1 MKIKRSSI
9 LCILLCLV
17 MLLSAALV
25 SCNGED
31 ENAASSG
38 AEEKVEVVRALEE
51 IAEGT
56 RITDDKIETVSV
68 SASDLPEGTILNSA
82 DVVGK
87 FAAGRIY
94 KGDYFFANKLTDKK
108 PSSNDSEAEDD
119 GKINFEDAG
128 YVLVSDY
135 VKPNT
140 GKDVTDAIQKLIDE
154 NPNRTL
160 YFPDGLYLISKP
172 LTTSSDPDK
181 TVSFKLSNF
190 AQLKAMDSWTRGE
203 PILKLGATG
212 TPGEKDDVGNCFVVE
227 GGIFNGSYLADAIWV
242 MNGGNVSIR
251 YSAIKCAVVGI
262 HVKANEN
269 GVDPVVDV
277 TTVNITGSGT
287 LDSSG
292 VILETDSNTLSN
304 MRIAANQIG
313 IKVLGNNNILRNL
326 HPLYVYREALN
337 APEKYKDSIAFY
349 DGGKCNY
356 YDNCYNDQFSTGFYL
371 VKGNR
376 SVFDCCFNYW
386 YDEGYDYHNAF
397 VCEGQFNATIRQN
410 DAEFDINAE
419 GIECN
424 FLLVGESGGKGII
437 DAVAYND
444 EKVSERDVTK
454 DYLINA
460 PIRQ

>member
-1 MKIKRSSI
+1 MKFKRTSI
-9 LCILLCLV
+9 LSILLCLV
-17 MLLSAALV
+17 MLLSTVLV
-25 SCNGED
+25 SCNS
-31 ENAASSG
+31 ENAEA
-38 AEEKVEVVRALEE
+38 ATPEEKIEVVRALEE

-56 RITDDKIETVSV
+56 RITDAKVEMVSV
-68 SASDLPEGTILNSA
+68 CVSDLPEGTILNSA

-87 FAAGRIY
+87 FATGRIY
-94 KGDYFFANKLTDKK
+94 KGDYFFATKLSAKK
-108 PSSNDSEAEDD
+108 PATVDGDTSADD
-119 GKINFEDAG
+119 GKINFKDAG

-135 VKPNT
+135 VTPNT
-140 GKDVTDAIQKLIDE
+140 GKDVTDAIQKLIDD

-190 AQLKAMDSWTRGE
+190 AQLKAMDGWTRGE
-203 PILKLGATG
+203 PMLKLGATG
-212 TPGEKDDVGNCFVVE
+212 KAGEKGDVGNCFVVE
-227 GGIFNGSYLADAIWV
+227 GGIFNAANVADAIWV
-242 MNGGNVSIR
+242 MNGGSVSIR

-269 GVDPVVDV
+269 GEDPVVDV
-277 TTVNITGSGT
+277 NTVNITGSGT

-292 VILETDSNTLSN
+292 VILETDDNTLSN
-304 MRIAANQIG
+304 MRIASNQVC

-326 HPLYVYREALN
+326 HPLYIFRQDLN
-337 APEKYKDSIAFY
+337 VAETYKDSIAFY
-349 DGGKCNY
+349 DGGTCNF

-371 VKGNR
+371 AKGNR

-386 YDEGYDYHNAF
+386 YDEGYDYHNGF

-424 FLLVGESGGKGII
+424 FLLVGESGGTGII

-460 PIRQ
+460 PIRH